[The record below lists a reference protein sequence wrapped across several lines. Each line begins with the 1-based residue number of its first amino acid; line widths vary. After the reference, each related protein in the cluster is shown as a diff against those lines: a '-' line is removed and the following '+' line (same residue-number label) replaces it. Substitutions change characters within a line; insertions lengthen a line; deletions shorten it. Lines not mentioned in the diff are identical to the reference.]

1 MIHEHFKILNM
12 KEEEILEKAARR
24 FTDITGVGTKIV
36 ANKLTINEIDKP
48 DLMLQMTKG
57 KEKLLFFIEVKNEVR
72 EQNIPGI
79 LKQMGKN
86 LEEWLLVCRYIPK
99 PVKENLKNQGVNYME
114 TAGNCFIRKDGLFFY
129 INDKAV
135 TTERQTAEGKLW
147 KQAGLKFLFGVLIN
161 PEILNTTY
169 RQIAK
174 ETKVALG
181 NIGPFIEELKQEGF
195 LKEGLKNNQPYLFI
209 ENKQQLQRKWIELF
223 NAVLKPKL
231 KQGRFR
237 FMDNNILNNWKAIPN
252 NHFYWGGEPAGALL
266 TDFLQPE
273 IFTIYTKENK
283 TTIMKELRLV
293 PDRNGNVEMMNIFWD
308 TPFMNLLDHNTKTV
322 PPLLAYAEL
331 ITSLDSR
338 NRETAERIKQQYLD
352 EVN

>member
-1 MIHEHFKILNM
+1 MNHEHCKILNM

-36 ANKLTINEIDKP
+36 ANELDINEVNRP
-48 DLMLQMTKG
+48 DLLLEITKG
-57 KEKLLFFIEVKNEVR
+57 DKKLLFFIELKNEVR
-72 EQNIPGI
+72 EQNIPAI
-79 LKQMGKN
+79 LKHMGKN
-86 LEEWLLVCRYIPK
+86 LEEWLLVCRYIPA

-135 TTERQTAEGKLW
+135 TAERQTAEGKLW

-161 PEILNTTY
+161 PELLNTTY

-174 ETKVALG
+174 ETNVALG

-195 LKEGLKNNQPYLFI
+195 LKEGLKNDKPHLFI
-209 ENKQQLQRKWIELF
+209 ENRDQLQRKWIELF

-231 KQGRFR
+231 KLGRFR
-237 FMDNNILNNWKAIPN
+237 FIDKAGIHDWQAIPTTFPKK
-252 NHFYWGGEPAGALL
+252 FYWGAEPAGALL
-266 TDFLQPE
+266 TNFLQPE

-283 TTIMKELRLV
+283 MEIMKQLKLV
-293 PDRNGNVEMMNIFWD
+293 PDRNGNVEIMDVFWD
-308 TPFMNLLDHNTKTV
+308 IPTLDFLNMKTKTV

-338 NRETAERIKQQYLD
+338 NRETAERIKEKYLG
-352 EVN
+352 